1 MGSLKR
7 SLESL
12 QANVEKAGPAASIS
26 YSLIGSVLMLGGLG
40 YALDRWFGTEPW
52 CLVGGLLFGF
62 AIGMY
67 LLGKEVFRR

>member
-1 MGSLKR
+1 VGSLKR

-26 YSLIGSVLMLGGLG
+26 YSLIGSVLLLGGLG
-40 YALDRWFGTEPW
+40 YALDRWLGTEPW
-52 CLVGGLLFGF
+52 FLVGGLLFGF

-67 LLGKEVFRR
+67 LLAKEVFRR